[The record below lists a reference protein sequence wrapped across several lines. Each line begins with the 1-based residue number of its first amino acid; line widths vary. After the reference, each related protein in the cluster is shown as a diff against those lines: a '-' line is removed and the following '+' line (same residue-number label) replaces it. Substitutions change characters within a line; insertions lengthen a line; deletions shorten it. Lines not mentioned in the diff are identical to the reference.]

1 MHAIQLVLVCRSS
14 CSSCFDSPLLIV
26 ETGIT
31 LTLVKQLPSGQ
42 YNVVLRVADNQ
53 GLEQENTVLATVCDC
68 AGPDV
73 VCTGGRV
80 AAVGLPMI
88 LGILGAILLLL
99 CKSDR
104 CQYLR

>member
-1 MHAIQLVLVCRSS
+1 M
-14 CSSCFDSPLLIV
+14 
-26 ETGIT
+26 
-31 LTLVKQLPSGQ
+31 TLVKQLPSGQ
-42 YNVVLRVADNQ
+42 YNIVLRVADNQ

-68 AGPDV
+68 AGTDV

-99 CKSDR
+99 CKSDH
-104 CQYLR
+104 CQYLRSFQNPGCASGLRLVSMSTTWQPIAASRL